1 MQCEHMNFSAS
12 VGVAR
17 MTGADGGITGFM
29 AEIRVQCQECGRP
42 FQFLGLEPGCDTQGA
57 RVSVDGLEANIA
69 LCPEGEK
76 PNPFQRI
83 AYDIKAF
90 DA

>member
-1 MQCEHMNFSAS
+1 MADCKHMNFEAK

-17 MTGADGGITGFM
+17 LEDVGGFM
-29 AEIRVQCQECGRP
+29 AEIRIHCADCMQP

-69 LCPEGEK
+69 IVPQGSS
-76 PNPFQRI
+76 PNPLQRM
-83 AYDIKAF
+83 AYSIGKF
-90 DA
+90 DG